1 MDEPKTPYE
10 AWRQTAFQRYGL
22 SDEALSHVPL
32 TSAEGRAMI
41 LRTVREEDRA
51 EVERLLDAI
60 ATQKDDE
67 MTDRHDDERP
77 DLLDEA
83 IDLYAQETEEA
94 GAVFEQP
101 DHNDSAVCALEGK
114 TYVVL
119 ANVNGILAV
128 YEVDTA
134 YRLHRL
140 QSWPEALGDAF

>member
-60 ATQKDDE
+60 ATQKDDD

-83 IDLYAQETEEA
+83 IDLYASVISRCPQAFDLLSYT
-94 GAVFEQP
+94 
-101 DHNDSAVCALEGK
+101 ALR
-114 TYVVL
+114 V
-119 ANVNGILAV
+119 I
-128 YEVDTA
+128 
-134 YRLHRL
+134 
-140 QSWPEALGDAF
+140 